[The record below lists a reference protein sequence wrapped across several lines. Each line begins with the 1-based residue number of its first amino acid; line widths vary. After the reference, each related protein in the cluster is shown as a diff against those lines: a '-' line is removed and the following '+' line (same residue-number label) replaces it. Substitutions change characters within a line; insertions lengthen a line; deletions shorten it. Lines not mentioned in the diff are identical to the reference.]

1 MLHLALAAQ
10 LLSTTPA
17 PAPSAPS
24 AVTTATEAAPTTFD
38 AVDYSFAA
46 ERDIVVDGVRLRL
59 LEAGPEDGERVLLL
73 HCFGLSSQVWREVMP
88 ALATAG
94 YRVAAYDAFGHGK
107 SERPTRR
114 LKLDRLADA
123 AVDVLDELGWSEAT
137 LIGSSMGG
145 ATALTVAI
153 EAPSRVSHLVLVDAA
168 GLDLR
173 AWFGPAWQTLD
184 SRHAARG
191 PDWAWGIAYDLA
203 VEKAHPLS
211 ARVRRELLSTRGDPQ
226 QARAAHN
233 FKTIVDDLLV
243 VDRTP
248 GLGRVTAK
256 TLVVTGAHDRLVH
269 PDHARRL
276 AAGIGGAQL
285 VVWDD
290 LGHLPQVEDPARLSA
305 EIVRFLGTTTA
316 TTATTTTAA
325 PTAP

>member
-1 MLHLALAAQ
+1 MLPVVLAMQ
-10 LLSTTPA
+10 LLWSTTPA
-17 PAPSAPS
+17 PPVSTMLPPPASL
-24 AVTTATEAAPTTFD
+24 D

-46 ERDIVVDGVRLRL
+46 ERDIIVDGVRLRL
-59 LEAGPEDGERVLLL
+59 LEVGPEAGQRVLLL

-88 ALATAG
+88 ALAAAG

-114 LKLDRLADA
+114 LKLDRLSDA
-123 AVDVLDELGWSEAT
+123 AIAVLDTLGWSEAT
-137 LIGSSMGG
+137 LVGSSMGG

-153 EAPSRVSHLVLVDAA
+153 DAPARVSHLVLVDAA

-173 AWFGPAWQTLD
+173 AWFGPAWQALD
-184 SRHAARG
+184 SRHAARA

-211 ARVRRELLSTRGDPQ
+211 VRVRRELLSTRADPQ
-226 QARAAHN
+226 QARAAFN

-248 GLGRVTAK
+248 GLSRVTAR

-269 PDHARRL
+269 PDHAKRL
-276 AAGIGGAQL
+276 AAGIPGAQL

-290 LGHLPQVEDPARLSA
+290 LGHLPQVEDPARLAA
-305 EIVRFLGTTTA
+305 EIVRVLA
-316 TTATTTTAA
+316 STTTTTKKKKKTTT
-325 PTAP
+325 P

>member
-1 MLHLALAAQ
+1 MLPLAVATALM
-10 LLSTTPA
+10 LSTPPPA
-17 PAPSAPS
+17 SSSSSSSSSETVALPR
-24 AVTTATEAAPTTFD
+24 TFD
-38 AVDYSFAA
+38 DVDYGFAS
-46 ERDIVVDGVRLRL
+46 ERDIVIDGVRLRL
-59 LEAGPEDGERVLLL
+59 LEAGPEAGERVLLL

-88 ALATAG
+88 ALAAAG

-123 AVDVLDELGWSEAT
+123 AVAVLDELGWSEAA

-153 EAPSRVSHLVLVDAA
+153 DAPSRVSHLVLVDAA

-173 AWFGPAWQTLD
+173 AWFGPAWQALD
-184 SRHAARG
+184 SRHAAQG

-203 VEKAHPLS
+203 VEQAHPLS
-211 ARVRRELLSTRGDPQ
+211 TRVRRELLSTRGDPQ
-226 QARAAHN
+226 QARAAFN

-248 GLGRVTAK
+248 GLARVTAQ
-256 TLVVTGAHDRLVH
+256 TLVLTGAHDRLVH
-269 PDHARRL
+269 PDHAKRL
-276 AAGIGGAQL
+276 AAGIGGARL

-305 EIVRFLGTTTA
+305 EIVRFMGESTTPSTK
-316 TTATTTTAA
+316 TTTTT
-325 PTAP
+325 P

>member
-1 MLHLALAAQ
+1 
-10 LLSTTPA
+10 
-17 PAPSAPS
+17 
-24 AVTTATEAAPTTFD
+24 
-38 AVDYSFAA
+38 
-46 ERDIVVDGVRLRL
+46 
-59 LEAGPEDGERVLLL
+59 
-73 HCFGLSSQVWREVMP
+73 MP
-88 ALATAG
+88 ALAAAG

-123 AVDVLDELGWSEAT
+123 AVSVLDVLGWSKAT

-153 EAPSRVSHLVLVDAA
+153 DAPARVSNLVLVDAA

-173 AWFGPAWQTLD
+173 AWFGPAWQALD
-184 SRHAARG
+184 SHHAAQG

-211 ARVRRELLSTRGDPQ
+211 TRVRAELLSTRGDPQ
-226 QARAAHN
+226 QARAAFN

-248 GLGRVTAK
+248 RLGAVTAK

-269 PDHARRL
+269 PDHAKRL
-276 AAGIGGAQL
+276 ADGIAGARL

-305 EIVRFLGTTTA
+305 EIVRFVVSTTATNA
-316 TTATTTTAA
+316 TTATTNATTTTTT
-325 PTAP
+325 P

>member
-1 MLHLALAAQ
+1 MLPLAVVTSLLWSSTPTVMSAAP
-10 LLSTTPA
+10 TPI
-17 PAPSAPS
+17 
-24 AVTTATEAAPTTFD
+24 TLPTTFD
-38 AVDYSFAA
+38 AVDYGFAT

-59 LEAGPEDGERVLLL
+59 LEAGPEDGERILLL

-88 ALATAG
+88 ALAAAG
-94 YRVAAYDAFGHGK
+94 HRVAAYDALGHGK

-114 LKLDRLADA
+114 LKLDRLAEA
-123 AVDVLDELGWSEAT
+123 AVSVLDVLGWSKAT
-137 LIGSSMGG
+137 LVGSSMGG

-153 EAPSRVSHLVLVDAA
+153 AAPARVSKLVLVDAA

-173 AWFGPAWQTLD
+173 AWFGPAWQALD
-184 SRHAARG
+184 SRHAARA

-211 ARVRRELLSTRGDPQ
+211 VRVRRELLSTRNDPQ
-226 QARAAHN
+226 QARAAFN

-248 GLGRVTAK
+248 GLSRVTAR
-256 TLVVTGAHDRLVH
+256 TLVVTGAHDRLVDL
-269 PDHARRL
+269 DHAKRL
-276 AAGIGGAQL
+276 AAGVPGAQL

-305 EIVRFLGTTTA
+305 EIVRFLA
-316 TTATTTTAA
+316 EPTTTT
-325 PTAP
+325 PTPP

>member
-1 MLHLALAAQ
+1 MLPLALASLIATSTPTSTA
-10 LLSTTPA
+10 STTPS
-17 PAPSAPS
+17 PAL
-24 AVTTATEAAPTTFD
+24 PTTFD
-38 AVDYSFAA
+38 AVDYGFAA

-59 LEAGPEDGERVLLL
+59 LEAGPQDGPRILLL

-88 ALATAG
+88 ALAAAG

-114 LKLDRLADA
+114 LKLDRLAAA
-123 AVDVLDELGWSEAT
+123 AVTVLDELGWSEAT
-137 LIGSSMGG
+137 LVGSSMGG
-145 ATALTVAI
+145 ATALTGAI

-173 AWFGPAWQTLD
+173 AWFGPAWQALD
-184 SRHAARG
+184 SRHAARA
-191 PDWAWGIAYDLA
+191 PDWAWGLAYDLA

-248 GLGRVTAK
+248 GLARVTAK

-269 PDHARRL
+269 PDHAKRL
-276 AAGIGGAQL
+276 ADGIAGAQL

-290 LGHLPQVEDPARLSA
+290 LGHLPQVEDPDRLSA
-305 EIVRFLGTTTA
+305 EIVRFLGTT
-316 TTATTTTAA
+316 ATTTTGA
-325 PTAP
+325 PPTP

>member
-1 MLHLALAAQ
+1 MLPLALAS
-10 LLSTTPA
+10 LLTASTPPPTAPTTTPS
-17 PAPSAPS
+17 PAP
-24 AVTTATEAAPTTFD
+24 PTTFD

-59 LEAGPEDGERVLLL
+59 LEAGPQDGPRILLL

-88 ALATAG
+88 ALAAAG

-107 SERPTRR
+107 SEWPTRR
-114 LKLDRLADA
+114 LKLERLGAA
-123 AVDVLDELGWSEAT
+123 AVAVLDELGWSDAT

-173 AWFGPAWQTLD
+173 AWFRPAWQAID
-184 SRHAARG
+184 SHHVAQG

-226 QARAAHN
+226 QARAAFN

-256 TLVVTGAHDRLVH
+256 TLIVTGAHDRLVH

-276 AAGIGGAQL
+276 AEGIAGAQL

-290 LGHLPQVEDPARLSA
+290 LGHLPQVEDPDRLA
-305 EIVRFLGTTTA
+305 AAIVRFLGTTTK
-316 TTATTTTAA
+316 TTATPAA
-325 PTAP
+325 PAAP